1 MNCGG
6 RVHGYH
12 VCNDIW
18 EAGIPYEREPSNT
31 MDRYAIAI
39 KMKNKGWTSTQQNLP
54 PMFDLS
60 EKRKHCF
67 WGCKVM
73 YNYAVTLTCT
83 CFVNKFWYLIF
94 MVFTCKYYTI
104 KISMAIQ
111 LCFVF
116 CSLNPPDVTPVTST
130 SHYHE
135 QSEF

>member
-1 MNCGG
+1 MNHGG

-60 EKRKHCF
+60 EKMKPLFLYVWEMKSHL
-67 WGCKVM
+67 
-73 YNYAVTLTCT
+73 YNYAVTPTCT
-83 CFVNKFWYLIF
+83 CFMNKFWYLIF
-94 MVFTCKYYTI
+94 MVFTCKYYTT

-111 LCFVF
+111 LYALCFESTRSDSSYLHL
-116 CSLNPPDVTPVTST
+116 SLP
-130 SHYHE
+130 
-135 QSEF
+135 